1 MKAYSL
7 CPLNKKNL
15 SLLGKAATETLTCFS
30 NSLLF
35 TILSLRIDKLLFSHK
50 QKKKKKKKKENRL

>member
-15 SLLGKAATETLTCFS
+15 SLLGKAATETLTCFP

-35 TILSLRIDKLLFSHK
+35 TILS
-50 QKKKKKKKKENRL
+50 